1 MVRVLDLV
9 SSEVIVKSII
19 ARIERKHVATEDG
32 EHLWQTNKQED
43 RLLRHS
49 SPLDM
54 ETMFVSL
61 FLRVLFYNPAT
72 AKPFLLYSLL
82 SNVLSMNS
90 ATSARVMK
98 YLVPVLHCPSSTL

>member
-1 MVRVLDLV
+1 MVRVLDLA

-19 ARIERKHVATEDG
+19 AQKKACCNG
-32 EHLWQTNKQED
+32 EHLWQTNTQED

-54 ETMFVSL
+54 ETMLVSL